1 MKFQAWGLLLSNG
14 LKEKDFEMQ
23 SIMLNLNGHSIF
35 SPSSSEMWLNCSGSL
50 IANMQERQKQG
61 ETASEFT
68 AQGTVAH
75 EVAEIWLT
83 SGKKPTHLLGEILN
97 RQGYDIEVDAEMLD
111 YVGEYVSWCNDVQ
124 GDHYTEVRVDFSH
137 LTPVPNQSGTSDHV
151 CCSTGKLTIT
161 DLKYGMGIKVYA
173 ENNTQMQIYAL
184 GVLNEFDLLYDFQE
198 IEMRI
203 CQPRL
208 HHFDSWTISREQL
221 LKFGEYV
228 RERAFAAWQ
237 PDAPRKLTEK
247 GCQWCKVRASC
258 PAKAAEIEA
267 MVDEMFADDDVV
279 GVVQRLDN
287 NEYLVEMPKVETLSI
302 EQQEKILNKSKTVRQ
317 FLDDIEKNL
326 FDFAAKGGKLQ
337 TLKLVAG
344 RTTRKWQNEQ
354 ETVDYFKSLNIGE
367 DDFAPRSLVTPA
379 AAEKMLKTKGIKQDL
394 SQLIA
399 DRKGKPTLAPITDKR
414 PEYVADDDVEWD

>member
-1 MKFQAWGLLLSNG
+1 
-14 LKEKDFEMQ
+14 
-23 SIMLNLNGHSIF
+23 MLNLNGHSVF

-61 ETASEFT
+61 DTASEFA

-75 EVAEIWLT
+75 EVAEVWLT
-83 SGKKPTHLLGEILN
+83 TGKKPTYLVGEVMH
-97 RQGYDIEVDAEMLD
+97 RQGFDIEVDNEMLD
-111 YVGEYVSWCNDVQ
+111 YVGQYVSWCNDVP
-124 GDHYTEVRVDFSH
+124 GEHYTEVRVDFSH

-151 CCSTGKLTIT
+151 CCATGKLTIT
-161 DLKYGMGIKVYA
+161 DLKYGMGVKVYA

-208 HHFDSWTISREQL
+208 HHFDSWTITREQL
-221 LKFGEYV
+221 LSFGQYV
-228 RERAFAAWQ
+228 KERAFAAWK
-237 PDAPRKLTEK
+237 PDASRKPTEK

-267 MVDEMFADDDVV
+267 MVDEMFSDDDVT
-279 GVVQRLDN
+279 GVIERLDN
-287 NEYLVEMPKVETLSI
+287 DEYLVEMPKIETLTI

-317 FLDDIEKNL
+317 FLDDIEKKL

-344 RTTRKWQNEQ
+344 RNTRKWHSEQ
-354 ETVDYFKSLNIGE
+354 ETVDYFKSLNLGE

-379 AAEKMLKTKGIKQDL
+379 AAEKLFKQHGIKESLNQF
-394 SQLIA
+394 IA
-399 DRKGKPTLAPITDKR
+399 DRKGKPTLVPISDKR